1 MEQLCTT
8 VAELLPFA
16 MYWTIGIAV
25 IGFIGTIALIIFAFS
40 RVNKHHKEMRIRFK
54 KKDW

>member
-1 MEQLCTT
+1 MEQLCIT

-16 MYWTIGIAV
+16 MYWTIGVAA

-40 RVNKHHKEMRIRFK
+40 RVNKHRKEMRTRFN